1 MKDLGKAF
9 SFMFKDPSWVSK
21 TAIAAV
27 FMLLSVVLVG
37 FFILLG
43 YFLQITQRVMRKQE
57 PALPEWD
64 NIGVKFILG
73 IKLSVVYLVYLIPVM
88 IFMIPLLG
96 LAAASGFADQSD
108 VVGMAFG
115 IYLFGLTL
123 LIVPYSLVLSIA
135 TPIIVYRFAER
146 ERIGDAIDVV
156 RVVNLFRA
164 NWQNSLIVALIAL
177 GLQSFGGIGVVVFL
191 IGFFF
196 TMFYAYAV
204 SSYMSGLLYLERA
217 REGATE

>member
-9 SFMFKDPSWVSK
+9 SFIFKDPSWVSK

-27 FMLLSVVLVG
+27 FMILSVLLVG

-43 YFLQITQRVMRKQE
+43 YFLQITQRVMRRQE

-64 NIGVKFILG
+64 EIGVKFVLG
-73 IKLSVVYLVYLIPVM
+73 IKFCVVYVIYLIPVM
-88 IFMIPLLG
+88 IFMVPLIG
-96 LAAASGFADQSD
+96 LAAAGGFADQSD

-123 LIVPYSLVLSIA
+123 LIVPYGLVLSIA
-135 TPIIVYRFAER
+135 TPIIIYRFAER

-156 RVVNLFRA
+156 RIVTLFRA
-164 NWQNSLIVALIAL
+164 NWQNSLVAAL
-177 GLQSFGGIGVVVFL
+177 LAFGLQSFGGIGAAVFL

-204 SSYMSGLLYLERA
+204 SSYMSGLLYLESA
-217 REGATE
+217 REGTTA

>member
-21 TAIAAV
+21 TAIAAI
-27 FMLLSVVLVG
+27 FMLLSLVLVG
-37 FFILLG
+37 FFILIG

-57 PALPEWD
+57 PALPEWQD
-64 NIGVKFILG
+64 IGMKFVLGVKFC
-73 IKLSVVYLVYLIPVM
+73 VVYLIYLIPVI
-88 IFMIPLLG
+88 IFMVPLLVLMG
-96 LAAASGFADQSD
+96 ASGFADQGD
-108 VVGMAFG
+108 VVGIAFG
-115 IYLFGLTL
+115 IYLFALTL

-156 RVVNLFRA
+156 RVVSLFRA

-204 SSYMSGLLYLERA
+204 SSYMSGLLYLELT
-217 REGATE
+217 REGIMQ

>member
-9 SFMFKDPSWVSK
+9 SFIFKDPSWVSK
-21 TAIAAV
+21 TALAAV
-27 FMLLSVVLVG
+27 FMILSLVLVG
-37 FFILLG
+37 FFILVG
-43 YFLQITQRVMRKQE
+43 YFLQITQRVMRRQE
-57 PALPEWD
+57 PALPEWND
-64 NIGVKFILG
+64 IGVKFVVG
-73 IKLSVVYLVYLIPVM
+73 IKFCVVYLIYLIPVV
-88 IFMIPLLG
+88 IFMIPLAI
-96 LAAASGFADQSD
+96 LAAASGFADQPD

-123 LIVPYSLVLSIA
+123 LIVPYSLVLGIA

-156 RVVNLFRA
+156 RVAGLFRA

-177 GLQSFGGIGVVVFL
+177 GLQSFSGIGMVVFL
-191 IGFFF
+191 VGFFF

-217 REGATE
+217 REGLTQ

>member
-9 SFMFKDPSWVSK
+9 SFMFKDPSWLSK
-21 TAIAAV
+21 STIAAV
-27 FMLLSVVLVG
+27 FMLLSLVLVG

-64 NIGVKFILG
+64 DIGMKFVLG
-73 IKLSVVYLVYLIPVM
+73 IKFCVVYLIYLIPVI
-88 IFMIPLLG
+88 IFMVPLFG

-123 LIVPYSLVLSIA
+123 LIVPYSLLLSIA

-156 RVVNLFRA
+156 EVVNLFRA
-164 NWQNSLIVALIAL
+164 NWQNSLIVALLAL

-217 REGATE
+217 RERATE

>member
-9 SFMFKDPSWVSK
+9 SFIFKDPSWVSK
-21 TAIAAV
+21 TAIAAI

-43 YFLQITQRVMRKQE
+43 YFLQITQRVMRKQA
-57 PALPEWD
+57 PVLPEWD

-73 IKLSVVYLVYLIPVM
+73 IKFSVVYLIYLTPVI
-88 IFMIPLLG
+88 IFMVPLLG
-96 LAAASGFADQSD
+96 LAAASGFADHSD

-164 NWQNSLIVALIAL
+164 NWQNSLIVALLAL

-191 IGFFF
+191 VGFFF

>member
-1 MKDLGKAF
+1 MKDLGRAF
-9 SFMFKDPSWVSK
+9 SFIFKDPSWVSK

-27 FMLLSVVLVG
+27 FMILSLVLVG

-43 YFLQITQRVMRKQE
+43 YFLQITQRVMRRQE

-64 NIGVKFILG
+64 EIGVKFVLG
-73 IKLSVVYLVYLIPVM
+73 VKFCVVYLVYLIPVI
-88 IFMIPLLG
+88 IFMVPLTG
-96 LAAASGFADQSD
+96 LAAASGFADYSD
-108 VVGMAFG
+108 VAGMAFG

-123 LIVPYSLVLSIA
+123 LIVPYGLVLSIA
-135 TPIIVYRFAER
+135 TPIIIYRLAER

-156 RVVNLFRA
+156 RIVTLFRA
-164 NWQNSLIVALIAL
+164 NWQNSLVVALLAF
-177 GLQSFGGIGVVVFL
+177 GLQSFGGIGAVVFL

-217 REGATE
+217 REGTTE